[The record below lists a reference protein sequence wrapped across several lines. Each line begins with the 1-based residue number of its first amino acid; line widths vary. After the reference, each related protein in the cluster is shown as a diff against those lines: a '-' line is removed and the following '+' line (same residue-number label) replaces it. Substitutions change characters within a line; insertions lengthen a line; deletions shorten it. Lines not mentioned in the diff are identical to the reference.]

1 MGYNKFMETQMT
13 QIKINLPVALKKK
26 IKAKADKW
34 GLSLATYIKYMIVNK
49 VEEEY
54 PTFEASD
61 RVKKTIRDIES
72 GKEKTIPIDN
82 LKEYFA
88 KIGK

>member
-1 MGYNKFMETQMT
+1 METQMT

-34 GLSLATYIKYMIVNK
+34 GLNLATYIKYMIVNK

-72 GKEKTIPIDN
+72 GKEKTIKVKN
-82 LKEYFA
+82 LTEFFDKM
-88 KIGK
+88 